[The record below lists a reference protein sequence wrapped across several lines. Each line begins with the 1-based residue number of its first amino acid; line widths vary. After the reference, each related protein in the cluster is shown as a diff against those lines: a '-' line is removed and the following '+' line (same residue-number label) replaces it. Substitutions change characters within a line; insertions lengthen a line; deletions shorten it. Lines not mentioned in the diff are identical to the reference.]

1 MYIFCI
7 YDSSVSVSLLL
18 SISRHPKVKFC
29 RSLVALFC
37 HVQQNKRYKHKLVPL
52 TFVAEQT
59 SPVLLTG
66 ALPGLAA
73 GPVNTAGIRQALVTE
88 RTLPA
93 VVTPATHSG
102 EEEC

>member
-1 MYIFCI
+1 MC
-7 YDSSVSVSLLL
+7 LLAFYFL
-18 SISRHPKVKFC
+18 FLDIQKSNSGDLELLYFVMCSRIRC
-29 RSLVALFC
+29 
-37 HVQQNKRYKHKLVPL
+37 YGVPL

-88 RTLPA
+88 WTLPA

-102 EEEC
+102 EEDC